1 MPANVQ
7 PIFSKASDIQF
18 SDLIRVAATNVHD
31 ISGTIGTDIYKV
43 WTADSTNGGFLQKL
57 RFKYASNGTGTSIAA
72 VLKIWIS
79 NQASGSPTIGTQAVL
94 WDEIPIP
101 ATGTL
106 TNTAP
111 LQNYECPFNMAFP
124 AGWTVLVKITVS
136 QSANCGWLC
145 TPVAGKY

>member
-7 PIFSKASDIQF
+7 PIFSKAGDIQM

-43 WTADSTNGGFLQKL
+43 FTADSTNGGYLQKL
-57 RFKYASNGTGTSIAA
+57 RFKYASNGTNTSIAA

-79 NQASGSPTIGTQAVL
+79 SVTSGSPTIGSQAVL
-94 WDEIPIP
+94 WDEIPLP
-101 ATGTL
+101 ATGALSTV
-106 TNTAP
+106 AP
-111 LQNYECPFNMAFP
+111 AQTYEVSFNLALP
-124 AGWTVLVKITVS
+124 AGWCVLVKITVS
-136 QSANCGWLC
+136 QTANCGWLC

>member
-7 PIFSKASDIQF
+7 PIFSKASDIQM

-43 WTADSTNGGFLQKL
+43 WTADATNGGYLQKL
-57 RFKYASNGTGTSIAA
+57 RFKYASNGTNTSILA

-79 NQASGSPTIGTQAVL
+79 SVTSGTPTIGSQAVL
-94 WDEIPIP
+94 WDEIPVP
-101 ATGTL
+101 ATGALST
-106 TNTAP
+106 TAP
-111 LQNYECPFNMAFP
+111 AQAYEVPFNLALP
-124 AGWTVLVKITVS
+124 AGWCVLVKITVS
-136 QSANCGWLC
+136 QTASCGWLC